1 MDGIDKER
9 WRVISPLLDELLEA
23 DAAGR
28 VALLATIRAENGPLA
43 DELSALLAGQ
53 GAADDAR
60 FLEGAAFSAPSTAA
74 SLAGQVVGNYTLEY
88 LLGEGGMG
96 SVWLAHRSDG
106 RYAGKAAVKFLNRAM
121 FGRGGIERFTREG
134 NLLARLSHPN
144 IAHLIDAG
152 IAEGQP
158 YLVLE
163 YVEGEAID
171 LWCDAHALD
180 IKARVRL
187 FLEVLAAVEHA
198 HGRLILHRDLKPSNI
213 LVTRDGRVKLLDFG
227 VAKLLQQD
235 PTDPPVTQLAGRAF
249 TPEYAAPEQVQGGEV
264 SMATDVYALGVLLYG
279 LLTGAHPT
287 AEPGATPVERLRAL
301 IETEPRKPSDSTTRA
316 GPDTAASRAGTP
328 RQLQRALRGDLDN
341 IIAKALR
348 KVQAERYPTA
358 TALAE
363 DLRRYLDD
371 EPVTARPDAAGYRL
385 RKFVRRHRLATGAA
399 TATALALLL
408 GVIGTTWQAYEARRQ
423 RDIALQEVRY
433 ARAGHELVM
442 SLLDEA
448 FRSGEGER
456 WRQMLEHARRQLQQ
470 RTEQDPVSRARLLLM
485 LAGRYQTIN
494 DARGEQDVN
503 AELAALAATMTNPM
517 VRAQIAC
524 SQADVLLYDRKV
536 EQAAPLVE
544 AALRDLGPEQGMAL
558 DGMSACYT
566 TDAELAVE
574 QGDFD
579 RAVARSNALV
589 KRFEAEGLAGTR
601 QHLYT
606 LQVLQRTYLD
616 TDRDGDVLAIVPQ
629 LEAALRAQDAFDTS
643 DHLVVVDRRAT
654 SLARRGQFLQT
665 EQVLH
670 EMLARQTDRTAIPA
684 VFRSGY
690 GRRLELVGATAEGIP
705 LILAQLPTL
714 ERDGNRNQVY
724 FARFGIADGYLQEGR
739 LEPAA
744 EQLAWLERAMA
755 ANDAADRELA
765 ELARLQAVYELARGN
780 VPAAQARIDTMNRH
794 AAAIPRR
801 ARAEVMRAGLTIAEV
816 ALARGDGAT
825 AASALDE
832 AAAAERTYIGAA
844 PVPPHSAWR
853 GQIFALRARMHA
865 LAGEA
870 IEARREAANAL
881 EQFADTLR
889 PEHPWYREARELAA
903 AVPAA

>member
-9 WRVISPLLDELLEA
+9 WQVISPLLDELLEA
-23 DAAGR
+23 DPAGR
-28 VALLATIRAENGPLA
+28 IQLLADIRAENASLA
-43 DELSALLAGQ
+43 EELAALLARQ
-53 GAADDAR
+53 VAAEDAQ
-60 FLEGAAFSAPSTAA
+60 FMAGAAFTAPEPAA
-74 SLAGQVVGNYTLEY
+74 TLSGQVVGNYTLEW

-106 RYAGKAAVKFLNRAM
+106 RYSGKAAVKFLNRAM

-152 IAEGQP
+152 ITAGQP

-163 YVEGEAID
+163 YVEGESID
-171 LWCDAHALD
+171 YWCDSHSLD

-213 LVTRDGRVKLLDFG
+213 LVTREGRVKLLDFG

-235 PTDPPVTQLAGRAF
+235 PADPPVTQLAGRAF

-301 IETEPRKPSDSTTRA
+301 VETEPRRPSDSTTGNGSA
-316 GPDTAASRAGTP
+316 TAASRAGTP

-348 KVQAERYPTA
+348 KAPAERYPTA
-358 TALAE
+358 TAMAE

-371 EPVTARPDAAGYRL
+371 QPVTARPDAAGYRL

-399 TATALALLL
+399 TATMLALLL
-408 GVIGTTWQAYEARRQ
+408 GVVGTTWQAYEARKQ

-448 FRSGEGER
+448 FRSGEGEQ
-456 WRQMLEHARRQLQQ
+456 WRQMLERARRQLRQ

-494 DARGEQDVN
+494 DARGESAVN
-503 AELAALAATMTNPM
+503 AELAQLAATLPNAM

-536 EQAAPLVE
+536 DAAAPLVQ

-566 TDAELAVE
+566 TDADLAVE

-579 RAVARSNALV
+579 RAVARSMALV
-589 KRFEAEGLAGTR
+589 KRFEAEGLAGSR

-616 TDRDGDVLAIVPQ
+616 TDRDGDVLAIAPQ
-629 LEAALRAQDAFDTS
+629 LDAALRAQDAFDTS
-643 DHLVVVDRRAT
+643 DHIVAVDRRAT

-670 EMLARQTDRTAIPA
+670 EMLARQTDRTAIPP

-690 GRRLELVGATAEGIP
+690 GRRLELVGAAAEGIP
-705 LILAQLPTL
+705 LILAQLPAL

-724 FARFGIADGYLQEGR
+724 FARFGLVDGYLQEGR
-739 LEPAA
+739 LAPAG
-744 EQLAWLERAMA
+744 EQLAWLQRALVE
-755 ANDAADRELA
+755 NEAADRELA
-765 ELARLQAVYELARGN
+765 ELARLQALYELARGE
-780 VPAAQARIDTMNRH
+780 VQAAQARIDTMNTH
-794 AAAIPRR
+794 AAALPRR
-801 ARAEVMRAGLTIAEV
+801 ARAEVMRAGLTTAEV
-816 ALARGDGAT
+816 ALARGDRV
-825 AASALDE
+825 AASRALDA
-832 AAAAERTYIGAA
+832 AAAAERTYIGVA
-844 PVPPHSAWR
+844 PLPAHSAWR
-853 GQIFALRARMHA
+853 GRILVLRARMHA
-865 LAGEA
+865 LGGEP
-870 IEARREAANAL
+870 EAVRREARNAL
-881 EQFADTLR
+881 EQFADTLG
-889 PEHPWYREARELAA
+889 PEHPWRREAERLTAE
-903 AVPAA
+903 VPPA